1 MKLRGGWSHSKQK
14 PVFLLLA
21 LGRGSKGQRNFDV
34 ISSKFAAV
42 SHLRNGEVTQHLR
55 LRRRRKIKEGS
66 SKKRCLSQKFKL
78 LFTSSS
84 FRALN
89 TKLLVKAVLKVIKEY
104 ETNGLDAATSFPN
117 GGGTKL
123 GLAYLAH
130 D

>member
-1 MKLRGGWSHSKQK
+1 MEPFQTKTS
-14 PVFLLLA
+14 FLLLA

-104 ETNGLDAATSFPN
+104 ETNGLNAATSFPN
-117 GGGTKL
+117 GGGL
-123 GLAYLAH
+123 VMALRLAYLAQ